1 MITITTEEKI
11 SALML
16 IVQNKL
22 LIVKCYPII

>member
-16 IVQNKL
+16 TVQNKL